1 VTFVPAGTNAN
12 NCAPG
17 IYYVNSI
24 SLSGQASLAIGP
36 CPGTGPGSNPPV
48 AAVYQPVIINVSG
61 YNQATPLD
69 IGGNGIS
76 NTTFNSTLLQIQ
88 YAGTGAINLHG
99 NGQSTA
105 VLYAPNAAIT
115 FSGNAQ
121 WYGSVIGSSIGSN
134 GNASVSIH
142 YDRALQNNLMTVG
155 NWTLDTFTWSK
166 Y

>member
-1 VTFVPAGTNAN
+1 MGPW
-12 NCAPG
+12 PG
-17 IYYVNSI
+17 
-24 SLSGQASLAIGP
+24 A
-36 CPGTGPGSNPPV
+36 GPGSNPPV

-76 NTTFNSTLLQIQ
+76 NTTFTSTLLQIQ

-121 WYGSVIGSSIGSN
+121 WYGSDKRSSGGSTRNARGSIPHS
-134 GNASVSIH
+134 
-142 YDRALQNNLMTVG
+142 RAFQNN
-155 NWTLDTFTWSK
+155 
-166 Y
+166 